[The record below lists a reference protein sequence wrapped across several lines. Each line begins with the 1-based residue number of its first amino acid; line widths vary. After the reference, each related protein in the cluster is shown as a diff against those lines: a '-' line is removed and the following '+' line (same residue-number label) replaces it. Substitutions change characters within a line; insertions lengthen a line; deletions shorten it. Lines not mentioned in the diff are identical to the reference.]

1 MCIFHTSI
9 TMDFLEVVFFHFEE
23 ELLANIFVMHELIP
37 KFKTPIG
44 TSLECLWMI
53 GTSTMNQIEKILE
66 VIGRP
71 APVIFLSSKIDLWI
85 RSFFFFF
92 FFPPILWYQ
101 KIDDFFFPKIE
112 KLVEFTPKEKKIF
125 QFFFPK
131 YCCWKDNN
139 FFQANLI
146 MFSWPPLL

>member
-1 MCIFHTSI
+1 MTTLICAYSTLQSQW
-9 TMDFLEVVFFHFEE
+9 T
-23 ELLANIFVMHELIP
+23 NIFIMHELIP

-44 TSLECLWMI
+44 MSLECLWMI

-92 FFPPILWYQ
+92 FSPILWYQ
-101 KIDDFFFPKIE
+101 KIDGLFFQIE
-112 KLVEFTPKEKKIF
+112 KLVEFTPKKKNSSN
-125 QFFFPK
+125 FFSSK
-131 YCCWKDNN
+131 YCCWKDNK
-139 FFQANLI
+139 FFSRKIKL
-146 MFSWPPLL
+146 FL

>member
-1 MCIFHTSI
+1 
-9 TMDFLEVVFFHFEE
+9 MDFLEVVFFHFKE

-44 TSLECLWMI
+44 MSLECLWMI

-71 APVIFLSSKIDLWI
+71 APVIFLSSKIDLSI

-92 FFPPILWYQ
+92 PPQFCDIKKLM
-101 KIDDFFFPKIE
+101 IFFPKIE
-112 KLVEFTPKEKKIF
+112 NLVEFTPKKKKTSNLIF
-125 QFFFPK
+125 SK
-131 YCCWKDNN
+131 YCC
-139 FFQANLI
+139 
-146 MFSWPPLL
+146 